1 MEYSASE
8 VMQYVDENDVKFI
21 KLLFSDIFGAVK
33 SISVQ
38 PSILKRAFQEGI
50 SFDASA
56 IRGFLNVSK
65 SDLVIKPDPTTLSV
79 LPWRPQRGRVARL
92 YCGISYP
99 DGTPFEGDSRYILKR
114 VLEKCEKAGF
124 KVQVGTECE
133 FYLFNLDEK
142 GLPTL
147 IPQDNASYCDLAP
160 LDKGENVRREIILN
174 LEQMGIVPETSHH
187 ESGPGQN
194 EIDFKYDT
202 AMRAA
207 DNVATFK
214 TTVKTIAAQAG
225 LYASFAP
232 KPISGKAGNG
242 LHVNL
247 SLHRAGE
254 NLFAKESPEAK
265 SFTAGILKR
274 SREIAAFTN
283 PLPTSYD
290 RLGQCEAPK
299 YVSWSR
305 QNRSQLIR
313 IPAAEGEL
321 SRIELRSPDTSC
333 NQYLVLAL
341 VIAAG
346 LEGIEKKLEL
356 PAPVDLD
363 LYHASEKELAS
374 LEKLPDYYEEALN
387 LAKES
392 DFVKSVIPEKTLESY
407 STDRI
412 LFIGSCISTDQN
424 VACRLGE

>member
-1 MEYSASE
+1 
-8 VMQYVDENDVKFI
+8 MQYVAENDVKFI
-21 KLLFSDIFGAVK
+21 KLLFTDIFGEVK

-38 PSILKRAFQEGI
+38 PSVLKRAFQDGI

-65 SDLVIKPDPTTLSV
+65 SDLVIKPDSTTLSV

-99 DGTPFEGDSRYILKR
+99 DGTPFEGDSRHVLKR
-114 VLEKCEKAGF
+114 VLEKCGKMGYSV
-124 KVQVGTECE
+124 KVGTECE

-142 GLPTL
+142 GMPTMT
-147 IPQDNASYCDLAP
+147 PQDYASYCDLAP
-160 LDKGENVRREIILN
+160 LDKGENVRRDIILN

-194 EIDFKYDT
+194 EIDFKYDD

-207 DNVATFK
+207 DNVSTFK
-214 TTVKTIAAQAG
+214 TTVRTIASQAG
-225 LYASFAP
+225 LYASFEP
-232 KPISGKAGNG
+232 KPLDGEAGNG
-242 LHVNL
+242 FHVNL
-247 SLHRAGE
+247 SLHKGGE

-283 PLPTSYD
+283 PVKRSYL
-290 RLGQCEAPK
+290 RLGQFEAPK

-313 IPAAEGEL
+313 VPAAEGEL
-321 SRIELRSPDTSC
+321 SRIELRSPDTKC

-346 LEGIEKKLEL
+346 LEGMEKKLEL
-356 PAPVDLD
+356 PSPVDLD
-363 LYHASEKELAS
+363 LYNASEKEVAS
-374 LEKLPDYYEEALN
+374 LEKLPEDLDEALRI
-387 LAKES
+387 AADS
-392 DFVKSVIPEKTLESY
+392 GFVKSVLSEDTLRSY
-407 STDRI
+407 IENAS
-412 LFIGSCISTDQN
+412 GK
-424 VACRLGE
+424 

>member
-1 MEYSASE
+1 MEYSQSE
-8 VMQYVDENDVKFI
+8 VMQYVAENDVKFI
-21 KLLFSDIFGAVK
+21 KLLFTDIFGEVK
-33 SISVQ
+33 SVSVQ
-38 PSILKRAFQEGI
+38 PSVLKRAFQDGI

-65 SDLVIKPDPTTLSV
+65 SDLVIKPDSTTLSV

-99 DGTPFEGDSRYILKR
+99 DGTPFEGDSRHILKK
-114 VLEKCEKAGF
+114 VLEKCDKAGYSV
-124 KVQVGTECE
+124 KVGTECE

-142 GLPTL
+142 GMPTMT
-147 IPQDNASYCDLAP
+147 PQDYASYCDLAP
-160 LDKGENVRREIILN
+160 LDKGENVRRDIILN

-194 EIDFKYDT
+194 EIDFKYDD

-207 DNVATFK
+207 DNVSTFK
-214 TTVKTIAAQAG
+214 TTVRTIASQAG
-225 LYASFAP
+225 LYASFEP
-232 KPISGKAGNG
+232 KPLDGEAGNG
-242 LHVNL
+242 FHVNL
-247 SLHRAGE
+247 SLHKGGE

-283 PLPTSYD
+283 PVKRSYM
-290 RLGQCEAPK
+290 RLGQFEAPK

-313 IPAAEGEL
+313 VPAAEGEL
-321 SRIELRSPDTSC
+321 SRIELRSPDTKC

-346 LEGIEKKLEL
+346 LEGMEKKLEL
-356 PAPVDLD
+356 PSPVDLD
-363 LYHASEKELAS
+363 LYNASEKDVAS
-374 LEKLPDYYEEALN
+374 LEMLPADLDEALKI
-387 LAKES
+387 AADS
-392 DFVKSVIPEKTLESY
+392 DFVKSVVPENTLRSY
-407 STDRI
+407 I
-412 LFIGSCISTDQN
+412 EN
-424 VACRLGE
+424 ALGK

>member
-1 MEYSASE
+1 MEYSQSE
-8 VMQYVDENDVKFI
+8 VMQYVAENDVKFI
-21 KLLFSDIFGAVK
+21 KLLFTDIFGEVK

-38 PSILKRAFQEGI
+38 PSVLKRAFQDGI

-65 SDLVIKPDPTTLSV
+65 SDLVIKPDSTTLSV

-99 DGTPFEGDSRYILKR
+99 DGTPFEGDSRHVLKR
-114 VLEKCEKAGF
+114 VLEKCGKMGYSV
-124 KVQVGTECE
+124 KVGTECE

-142 GLPTL
+142 GMPTMT
-147 IPQDNASYCDLAP
+147 PQDYASYCDLAP
-160 LDKGENVRREIILN
+160 LDKGENVRRDIILN

-194 EIDFKYDT
+194 EIDFKYDD

-207 DNVATFK
+207 DNVSTFK
-214 TTVKTIAAQAG
+214 TTVRTIASQAG
-225 LYASFAP
+225 LYASFEP
-232 KPISGKAGNG
+232 KPLDGEAGNG
-242 LHVNL
+242 FHVNL
-247 SLHRAGE
+247 SLHKGGE

-283 PLPTSYD
+283 PVKRSYL
-290 RLGQCEAPK
+290 RLGQFEAPK

-313 IPAAEGEL
+313 VPAAEGEL
-321 SRIELRSPDTSC
+321 SRIELRSPDTKC

-346 LEGIEKKLEL
+346 LEGMEKKLEL
-356 PAPVDLD
+356 PSPVDLD
-363 LYHASEKELAS
+363 LYNASEKEVAS
-374 LEKLPDYYEEALN
+374 LEKLPEDLDEALRI
-387 LAKES
+387 AADS
-392 DFVKSVIPEKTLESY
+392 GFVKSVLSEDTLRSY
-407 STDRI
+407 IENAS
-412 LFIGSCISTDQN
+412 GK
-424 VACRLGE
+424 